1 MEKLGQRIRM
11 VRQGESRASFSRRL
25 GISPASLQ
33 RYELGERSPDKDFLE
48 RLISDKNLCRE
59 WLMLGAGPMFETLP
73 GKGKNTD
80 QTCDMS
86 QVLQE
91 QKTQLPE
98 TNDNI
103 KNQTCDTSQV
113 LELQSELLKASKEY
127 AVLLSQN
134 GDLRVEVE
142 RLRMELERRDRRIKE
157 LEKTYNEEHEELM
170 LLKKTLSP
178 TSPQPVQPV
187 TEKELQH

>member
-1 MEKLGQRIRM
+1 
-11 VRQGESRASFSRRL
+11 
-25 GISPASLQ
+25 
-33 RYELGERSPDKDFLE
+33 
-48 RLISDKNLCRE
+48 
-59 WLMLGAGPMFETLP
+59 MLGAGPMFETLP
-73 GKGKNTD
+73 GKDANTD

-91 QKTQLPE
+91 QKTQLSE

-103 KNQTCDTSQV
+103 KNKTCDTSQV

-127 AVLLSQN
+127 AALLSQN

-157 LEKTYNEEHEELM
+157 LEKEHEELM